1 MLECKRIL
9 TIEDDPTI
17 RSNIL
22 AYLEDSGYE
31 MLQASDGLK
40 GLELFREEQP
50 DLVLCDL
57 RMPMLDGLD
66 VLDEIAQISPN
77 TPVIIVSGAGMIGD
91 AIESLK
97 RGAWDFV
104 TKPIPDMQV
113 LEAAVNKALDR
124 ARLLQEN
131 RTYQSELE
139 RVNQE
144 LSAALEELKAD
155 QEAGREL
162 QARLLPE
169 DEHCM
174 GGFAFRRRL
183 YPAMYLSGD
192 FVDYFSIG
200 KDFIGF
206 YMADVSGHGAGSAF
220 VTVIVKTLMTHL
232 IEAFT
237 NEGDETILKPAQTL
251 ERINEALNKQ
261 NLNKY
266 ITMFYGVIDIE
277 KNRIIA
283 SNGGQ
288 YPYPILFDGLQ
299 ARQIECRSRPVGLFD
314 GVQFPIEE
322 IQLPEGFLLLLLSD
336 GIFEI
341 MPEKSNK
348 ASFREL
354 LNRVSSTEVS
364 FDELMDGIEL
374 KNNSQLRDD
383 VTMLAI
389 SRQSTDVQ

>member
-1 MLECKRIL
+1 MPECKRIL

-31 MLQASDGLK
+31 MLQASDGFQ
-40 GLELFREEQP
+40 GLELFREEMP

-57 RMPMLDGLD
+57 RMPILDGLE
-66 VLDEIAQISPN
+66 VLHEINQISPD

-124 ARLLQEN
+124 ARLLHEN
-131 RTYQSELE
+131 RAYQSELE
-139 RVNQE
+139 RLNRE

-155 QEAGREL
+155 HEAGREL

-169 DEHCM
+169 DEQVM
-174 GGFAFRRRL
+174 GGFAFRRKL

-192 FVDYFSIG
+192 FVDYFSIN
-200 KDFIGF
+200 KHYIGF

-220 VTVIVKTLMTHL
+220 VTVMVKTLMTHL
-232 IEAFT
+232 LEAFLQQ
-237 NEGDETILKPAQTL
+237 GDDTILKPAQTL

-266 ITMFYGVIDIE
+266 ITMFYGVIDVE
-277 KNRIIA
+277 QSRIIA

-288 YPYPILFDGLQ
+288 YPYPIMFDGRQ

-314 GVQFPIEE
+314 GVQFPSEE

-348 ASFREL
+348 ACYQEL
-354 LNRVSSTEVS
+354 LARVRSTDVS
-364 FDELMDGIEL
+364 FDDLLRGIEL
-374 KNNSQLRDD
+374 EHNSQLRDD